1 MDFSYHLNITR
12 IRAIANALK
21 GLDQK
26 FVFVG
31 GATVALYAD
40 PDTASEIR
48 PTNDVDVVVEMASY
62 GGYAQL
68 EERLRTIGFKNDL
81 ESKVVCRY
89 SIEGVIVDIMPT
101 DPSIIG
107 FSNRWYKEGYQY
119 AEQISI
125 AENEYVFVFPLQY
138 LIASK
143 FEAFFSRGNAD
154 FIFSHDF
161 EDLVYLFEN
170 ATHFSTSLIS
180 SEGELRDYLKSTFSS
195 LIKRSD
201 WEEGLYAHL
210 SPYHASYHYERIQ
223 RIIKSFLML

>member
-31 GATVALYAD
+31 GAAVALYAD

-81 ESKVVCRY
+81 ESKVV
-89 SIEGVIVDIMPT
+89 
-101 DPSIIG
+101 
-107 FSNRWYKEGYQY
+107 
-119 AEQISI
+119 
-125 AENEYVFVFPLQY
+125 
-138 LIASK
+138 
-143 FEAFFSRGNAD
+143 
-154 FIFSHDF
+154 
-161 EDLVYLFEN
+161 
-170 ATHFSTSLIS
+170 
-180 SEGELRDYLKSTFSS
+180 
-195 LIKRSD
+195 
-201 WEEGLYAHL
+201 
-210 SPYHASYHYERIQ
+210 
-223 RIIKSFLML
+223 